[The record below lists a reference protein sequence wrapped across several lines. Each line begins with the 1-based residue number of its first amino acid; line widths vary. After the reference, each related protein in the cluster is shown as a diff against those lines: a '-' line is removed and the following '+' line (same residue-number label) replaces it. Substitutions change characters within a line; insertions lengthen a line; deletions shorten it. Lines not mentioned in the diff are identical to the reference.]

1 MSNQLMKT
9 EMPAA
14 DGFTGWE
21 DSVEG
26 AERPEGAGIIQGALV
41 KFTNE
46 AQWTTRDDDEIA
58 TDLGLIAVD
67 VQRVVQKWQDG
78 LPAETRILEPGEK
91 FPDLEA
97 LNAEVPRSEW
107 VEGPDGKLRG
117 PWQAQHIL
125 YLLDPG
131 TMDKY
136 TFPTGTVGG
145 RIAVGELRDK
155 LIWMRRTRGPNVY
168 PVVTLSDTHMRTRF
182 GGRQRPHFKIVR
194 WVRLGG
200 EGGEVGA
207 LPPPPTTP
215 TPASSAQ
222 SESPLVPEPSL
233 AEEMDDEIPDL
244 GNEEAAPP
252 PRKPVKASVKGAP
265 NRRRVSTLEAG

>member
-1 MSNQLMKT
+1 M
-9 EMPAA
+9 
-14 DGFTGWE
+14 
-21 DSVEG
+21 
-26 AERPEGAGIIQGALV
+26 

-58 TDLGLIAVD
+58 TDLELIAVD

-97 LNAEVPRSEW
+97 LNAEVPQSEW

-207 LPPPPTTP
+207 HRQHRRRHHRH
-215 TPASSAQ
+215 SRSH
-222 SESPLVPEPSL
+222 
-233 AEEMDDEIPDL
+233 
-244 GNEEAAPP
+244 
-252 PRKPVKASVKGAP
+252 RWFR
-265 NRRRVSTLEAG
+265 NRRSPKRWTTRFLISEMRKRRRPRGSR

>member
-26 AERPEGAGIIQGALV
+26 AERPEGTGIIQGTLV

-58 TDLGLIAVD
+58 TDLALIVVD
-67 VQRVVQKWQDG
+67 VQRVVQKWQNG

-97 LNAEVPRSEW
+97 LNAEVPQSEW

-145 RIAVGELRDK
+145 RIAVGP
-155 LIWMRRTRGPNVY
+155 TR
-168 PVVTLSDTHMRTRF
+168 
-182 GGRQRPHFKIVR
+182 
-194 WVRLGG
+194 
-200 EGGEVGA
+200 
-207 LPPPPTTP
+207 
-215 TPASSAQ
+215 
-222 SESPLVPEPSL
+222 
-233 AEEMDDEIPDL
+233 
-244 GNEEAAPP
+244 
-252 PRKPVKASVKGAP
+252 
-265 NRRRVSTLEAG
+265 